1 MSSYLSQAYEIQQP
15 QSSID
20 VAVIDN
26 VLTTLTGQ
34 YNANKA
40 KIDQTLAS
48 YNNSLKG
55 LRDSDNEYIVNRI
68 KEADSIMTAYK
79 KKNGNLAYNST
90 TDTILSALKA
100 VTEDPIVQ
108 AAVTNRAKYDQF
120 NATVAEKKKKGDG
133 SYADV
138 NYQDALDLGG
148 YYSYMR
154 GETKDLGN
162 LNYKDYVDV
171 NGKLNKLA
179 KEYAEFSGK
188 EQLLDTTTGQ
198 YYIQDTYGKKVYMS
212 DIYNNL
218 ESTLDEKDRE
228 QLRINARQSI
238 GKLPEDKKISF
249 LTDATNLEVNQ
260 LKTEKAALEAEMSNA
275 TNKTPYKSRIA
286 DLTKQITDKQ
296 TSIENGD
303 FDIYSIYNKSLLTK
317 VADSYDMN
325 IITKIDRD
333 DMPFQILKFEKDEE
347 YRAKKLNLEERKF
360 AFDMSKE
367 AAKQASEKQAANPSI
382 IDKPQ
387 TKEDAP
393 SDDKQITDNFSNSRN
408 SLDTFLKATNEN
420 GYNDKSPQ
428 EKAVYM
434 NSLASSNPTAEG
446 NTVERQ
452 NAIKSFMTAKK
463 SYMDYNT
470 KNVSTF
476 QDSAREAF
484 DALKTT
490 ANLNNLSKSLPLTA
504 SLKKTGKSFSEL
516 TDAQK
521 RGITLEMGRGWL
533 EEAESSELDNV
544 SRNALK
550 KVVFL
555 LDEGFKSSKDP
566 NAKKVYSVTQK
577 RAISEKT
584 PLIPKE
590 GNAEYFLSRPRE
602 KAPTFAQ
609 DSDVTEIDTSEDTSK
624 SWSTI
629 FSAANTG
636 FKNNAKGY
644 KETLMSN
651 KAFNFSTEV
660 KAQAGDAQELRTS
673 ILDVEGAAMP
683 SDKNDYTL
691 SKEGNTYKVSYTDK
705 KGVRQNVALNN
716 LSYALR
722 DKMAQTE
729 DKFYSSFKNP
739 SIVLPKYE
747 FKTNDFGTNFDKM
760 SAFTKNRPDL
770 LPRETYMNAVNSN
783 TLIGTPFVSKEE
795 LAEGVSKH
803 PNYSKRKSY
812 VDNELNAV
820 YKPNFE
826 VLDGDVLVASV
837 NVKYPDNSAR
847 RMTFK
852 SDLKNLDE
860 SALYLEF
867 LTWSTNQRLTNIEKI
882 LQ

>member
-1 MSSYLSQAYEIQQP
+1 MSSYLSQPYEIQQP

-26 VLTTLTGQ
+26 VLTTLTGR
-34 YNANKA
+34 YDANKA
-40 KIDQTLAS
+40 KIDQTMAAF
-48 YNNSLKG
+48 NNSLKG

-148 YYSYMR
+148 FSAYMK

-333 DMPFQILKFEKDEE
+333 DMPLKILKFEKDEE
-347 YRAKKLNLEERKF
+347 HRAKELKLKQRELDLKALEIKTI
-360 AFDMSKE
+360 AD
-367 AAKQASEKQAANPSI
+367 AANPSI

-408 SLDTFLKATNEN
+408 SLDAFLKATNEN

-463 SYMDYNT
+463 SYMDYNA
-470 KNVSTF
+470 KNVATF

-490 ANLNNLSKSLPLTA
+490 ANLNNLSKALPLTA
-504 SLKKTGKSFSEL
+504 YLKRTGKSFSEL
-516 TDAQK
+516 SDAQK
-521 RGITLEMGRGWL
+521 RGVTLEMGRDWL
-533 EEAESSELDNV
+533 LEANSSQLDNV

-566 NAKKVYSVTQK
+566 NVKKVYSVTQK
-577 RAISEKT
+577 RVISYK
-584 PLIPKE
+584 
-590 GNAEYFLSRPRE
+590 
-602 KAPTFAQ
+602 PTFAPKDTDLQ
-609 DSDVTEIDTSEDTSK
+609 SMSSSQLETRPTWVEDSDVTEIDTSEDTSK

-691 SKEGNTYKVSYTDK
+691 YKEGSVYKVNYTDK
-705 KGVRQNVALNN
+705 DGVRQNVALNN

-729 DKFYSSFKNP
+729 DKFHSSFKNP

-837 NVKYPDNSAR
+837 DVRYPDNSAR